1 MRKALSASLVLG
13 MALAMV
19 GCGYTTP
26 VVSQTVSGRP
36 DVVLDTFKTPDNYS
50 RVTLFCRNGD
60 YYVYM
65 DGNRS
70 GSVQQIPAD
79 PRCVGK

>member
-1 MRKALSASLVLG
+1 MRKALSVSLTAA

-26 VVSQTVSGRP
+26 VVSQTISGRP
-36 DVVLDTFKTPDNYS
+36 DVVLDTFKTPDGAS

-65 DGNRS
+65 DGSRS
-70 GSVQQIPAD
+70 GSVQQFASD